1 MRHFKIVDFLQAQK
15 AALSTERSSADE
27 AERSEL
33 DGLLTDIAAA
43 EILIASH
50 AAAREVAREKLGKWE
65 AAVALC
71 RAALDRLK
79 QINSDFESRQ
89 SEVAE
94 LREAADSA
102 FDAVMQHRDRIPR
115 ATDYPTAE
123 EIAEHAA
130 EENRLVRAHQDA
142 LAKLRA
148 AKDKQGWLSADLLKA
163 REELGRLEFQER
175 QLRAPGQGPEPAEVR
190 GAVGQFSR
198 VG

>member
-43 EILIASH
+43 EILITSH
-50 AAAREVAREKLGKWE
+50 AAARGVAREKLAKWK
-65 AAVALC
+65 AVVRQC
-71 RAALDRLK
+71 RAALDRLQ
-79 QINSDFESRQ
+79 QINSDFESQQ

-130 EENRLVRAHQDA
+130 EENRLVRAHEDA
-142 LAKLRA
+142 VAKVREA
-148 AKDKQGWLSADLLKA
+148 NEKQGWLGAGLLKA

-175 QLRAPGQGPEPAEVR
+175 QLRAPGQAPEPAVAR
-190 GAVGQFSR
+190 GAVGQLSGVR
-198 VG
+198 